1 MVRFYDL
8 KLKLKHCKQFLCVCV
23 QSMIFILNSVFT
35 NLSSS
40 LPKEALKAAIHYER
54 CFQSMGHGIA
64 SSVWNFCSRFSDC
77 KETSGDVAKCRLFSL
92 ANIIVVLRYQFLYHI
107 F

>member
-1 MVRFYDL
+1 
-8 KLKLKHCKQFLCVCV
+8 
-23 QSMIFILNSVFT
+23 MIFILNSVFT

-54 CFQSMGHGIA
+54 CFQSMGHGVA
-64 SSVWNFCSRFSDC
+64 SSVWKFCSRFSDC

-92 ANIIVVLRYQFLYHI
+92 ADIIVYLDINFYITYFDQI
-107 F
+107 N